1 MLDPDPGGIRCFWK
15 LLVLGGRAGNSL
27 GNLQPLLRSLGAPPP
42 SGILSWECPSL
53 RKEIPVSPSP
63 LSALAPGQTSGRGSG
78 ISPLWIGSSPR
89 RSGREASVF
98 HLPPPDLKMPF
109 FPPFPSA
116 QQRNTQINKKRAIP
130 NQVRPEA
137 PGIPA
142 PRGGQGRRS
151 GMSGPQLG
159 QRDPSPSLNICSSGR
174 AWTWKSRNSGAEQE
188 RNSCLE
194 PAGFGTKRAGDAAP
208 GVGGEGLGTGRAP
221 GCPGS
226 RVPPSP
232 APRGISG

>member
-1 MLDPDPGGIRCFWK
+1 MFLEAPGSRWSGREFPRESAAAAPLTRRSPSLWNSVLGMPIPEEGDPG
-15 LLVLGGRAGNSL
+15 V
-27 GNLQPLLRSLGAPPP
+27 PVPP
-42 SGILSWECPSL
+42 
-53 RKEIPVSPSP
+53 
-63 LSALAPGQTSGRGSG
+63 SALAPGQTSGRGSG

-89 RSGREASVF
+89 CSGREVSIF

-116 QQRNTQINKKRAIP
+116 QQRNTQTNKKRAIP

-137 PGIPA
+137 HGIPA

-159 QRDPSPSLNICSSGR
+159 QQDPSPSLNICSSGR

-194 PAGFGTKRAGDAAP
+194 PAGFGTNRAGDAAL

-232 APRGISG
+232 ALRGISG

>member
-1 MLDPDPGGIRCFWK
+1 MFLEAPGSRWSGREFPRESAAAAPLTRRSPSLWNSVLGMPIPEEGDPG
-15 LLVLGGRAGNSL
+15 V
-27 GNLQPLLRSLGAPPP
+27 PVPP
-42 SGILSWECPSL
+42 
-53 RKEIPVSPSP
+53 
-63 LSALAPGQTSGRGSG
+63 SALAPGQTSGRGSG

-89 RSGREASVF
+89 CSGREASVF
-98 HLPPPDLKMPF
+98 HLPPPNLKMPF

-159 QRDPSPSLNICSSGR
+159 QRDPSPSLNICSSGQ

-194 PAGFGTKRAGDAAP
+194 PAGFGTNRAGDAAP